1 MISAEFVPATA
12 QIEAY
17 HQNLRQYPT
26 QLDRAI
32 KRNTSRVRSRWLAA
46 LQVEPPPAKLFYPI
60 QWKTPKQRAAFFA
73 TNGFGAGIP
82 TQRSHGLIRAW
93 RVLFQT
99 MDKGGSIVAYN
110 VAETAVFV
118 YGDWVTERQPM
129 FNPAYGGISWLDPAE
144 VHFQFASEAEAVLA
158 GTILTFDPFAGVN
171 TLQQLKLRSF

>member
-26 QLDRAI
+26 QLTRAY
-32 KRNTSRVRSRWLAA
+32 KRNSSRLRSRWLAA
-46 LQVEPPPAKLFYPI
+46 LQVEPLDASRFYVLP
-60 QWKTPKQRAAFFA
+60 WKSRKQVKAFFA
-73 TNGFGAGIP
+73 SEGFGGGIP
-82 TQRSHGLIRAW
+82 TERSHGLIRAW

-99 MDKGGSIVAYN
+99 VEQGGSIAAYN
-110 VAETAVFV
+110 TAAAAVFV
-118 YGDWVTERQPM
+118 YGDWTTERQPM

-158 GTILTFDPFAGVN
+158 GTILTFDPFAGV
-171 TLQQLKLRSF
+171 TR

>member
-26 QLDRAI
+26 QLTRAY
-32 KRNTSRVRSRWLAA
+32 KRNSSRLRSRWLAA

-82 TQRSHGLIRAW
+82 TQRTHKLIQAW
-93 RVLFQT
+93 RVLFQAIEQ
-99 MDKGGSIVAYN
+99 GGSIVAYN

-118 YGDWVTERQPM
+118 YGDFDTHRQPM
-129 FNPAYGGISWLDPAE
+129 FAPGSGVPWLDADE
-144 VHFQFASEAEAVLA
+144 VNFRFASEAEAVLA
-158 GTILTFDPFAGVN
+158 GTILTFDPFAGV
-171 TLQQLKLRSF
+171 TR